1 MLWRGEIPCH
11 STKLAGITEVL
22 VTAEP
27 RPKTKRSFRPCPAC
41 TVTSVRYSRGVML
54 LDDTLTPV
62 SWRSKPRSFVALMGL
77 YESNFIRL
85 QWLTGALTS
94 LEGQHRSAVAGDC
107 DLLLNVTE
115 RSPYTSTLN
124 LTYLLEGE
132 GPESTNAVRYPD
144 MRVRVYHDAHVVE
157 ALEWAATHSRSVLKA
172 LRSHAERELDQRWAR
187 NVMLNKWLEYCVER
201 GHRFSA
207 ATRLPAAAES

>member
-1 MLWRGEIPCH
+1 
-11 STKLAGITEVL
+11 
-22 VTAEP
+22 
-27 RPKTKRSFRPCPAC
+27 
-41 TVTSVRYSRGVML
+41 ML

-85 QWLTGALTS
+85 NWLAGALTT
-94 LEGQHRSAVAGDC
+94 LAGQHRSRVPGDC

-115 RSPYTSTLN
+115 RSAYTSTFN
-124 LTYLLEGE
+124 LTYLLAGDV
-132 GPESTNAVRYPD
+132 PDAANAVQYPD

-157 ALEWAATHSRSVLKA
+157 ALEWAMAHGQPVLRA
-172 LRSHAERELDQRWAR
+172 LRIHAERELDQRWAR

-207 ATRLPAAAES
+207 ATRLPA

>member
-1 MLWRGEIPCH
+1 
-11 STKLAGITEVL
+11 
-22 VTAEP
+22 
-27 RPKTKRSFRPCPAC
+27 
-41 TVTSVRYSRGVML
+41 ML

-85 QWLTGALTS
+85 NWLAGALKS
-94 LEGQHRSAVAGDC
+94 LEGSHRSAVAGDC

-132 GPESTNAVRYPD
+132 RPEAADAVQYPD
-144 MRVRVYHDAHVVE
+144 MRVRIYHDAHVVE
-157 ALEWAATHSRSVLKA
+157 ALEWATTHGQPEHSGGIPEKRQGRDAGQPEHSGGNPEKRQGRDAGQPVLKA
-172 LRSHAERELDQRWAR
+172 LRTHAERELDQRWAR

-207 ATRLPAAAES
+207 ATRLPATAQA